1 MKTVT
6 KFRPVRPSVAR
17 FSPAN
22 SVPLCILTLVIM
34 IEREQTDF
42 FLVQAY
48 NAAVKAGAKIMEI
61 YTRYDDFFVSLKADS
76 TPITIADKEAHT
88 LIKHHLSATRIPLLS
103 EEGRDLYFDE
113 RRSWDLFWM
122 VDPLDGTEEFI
133 KRNGEFT
140 VNIAL
145 MVDNAPYLG
154 VIYLPTTGT
163 IYFSDPDRGSFCKTE
178 VKPEM
183 SADYSIA
190 QIFAG
195 ARRLPLVQ
203 ERNKPLKV
211 ALSRSHE
218 SEQVRD
224 LIRKLQDQIGEV
236 QIVEYGSSLKM
247 CLVAEGSVDCYLR
260 TTPTTEWD
268 TAAGDA
274 IARGAGV
281 RVVSLAGEPLHYNEE
296 SLQNPPFICL
306 TRYVSD
312 YDWRQ

>member
-1 MKTVT
+1 
-6 KFRPVRPSVAR
+6 
-17 FSPAN
+17 
-22 SVPLCILTLVIM
+22 M

-42 FLVQAY
+42 FLTEAY
-48 NAAVKAGAKIMEI
+48 NAAVRAGAKIMEI

-76 TPITIADKEAHT
+76 TPITIADREAHT

-113 RRSWDLFWM
+113 RRGWDLFWL

-145 MVDNAPYLG
+145 MVDNCPYLG
-154 VIYLPTTGT
+154 VIYIPTTET
-163 IYFSDPDRGSFCKTE
+163 IYFSDPDRGSFCKTG

-183 SADYSIA
+183 SAEYTISSI
-190 QIFAG
+190 FTG

-203 ERNKPLKV
+203 ERNAPLKV

-218 SEQVRD
+218 SEQVREQ
-224 LIRKLQDQIGEV
+224 IRSLREQVGEV

-260 TTPTTEWD
+260 TTPTSEWD
-268 TAAGDA
+268 TAAGEA

-281 RVVSLAGEPLHYNEE
+281 RVASLTGEPLRYNEE
-296 SLQNPPFICL
+296 SLENPPFICL
-306 TRYVSD
+306 TRHLNGYE
-312 YDWRQ
+312 WQQ